1 MQWTAGAQAGFSSNV
16 HTWLPLGADY
26 KSVNVATES
35 ADPGS
40 LLNWHEQL
48 IQLRRSNR
56 SLHDGGVVMLD
67 SANPAVLSY
76 LRTAPE
82 GAKPILISLNMSAEL
97 QHLELDLNRADIR
110 TSSMRTLLTD
120 APSLASATTL
130 SHIALPAYAS
140 LIAEI
145 EQ

>member
-1 MQWTAGAQAGFSSNV
+1 MQWTAGAHAGFSSNV

-26 KSVNVATES
+26 KSVNVAAES

-56 SLHDGGVVMLD
+56 TLHDGGVVMLD

-82 GAKPILISLNMSAEL
+82 GAKPILISLNMSGEL
-97 QHLELDLNRADIR
+97 QHLE
-110 TSSMRTLLTD
+110 SSFPPMRRWS
-120 APSLASATTL
+120 PRSNHSLSRRSHNSRIAICHEHRICRLQSA
-130 SHIALPAYAS
+130 
-140 LIAEI
+140 
-145 EQ
+145 